1 MRGRAT
7 VHLFSSNACLTIC
20 VSAKRQSITM
30 HMLLISHEAMQLRV
44 YTFAYICVELLE
56 SLLIKTV
63 AMGTFIV
70 QWKPMCVCVWTSLC
84 AHAPHSLFTLRLLCA
99 IWPPGY
105 IKITL

>member
-70 QWKPMCVCVWTSLC
+70 QWKPMCVCVCVDFSLC
-84 AHAPHSLFTLRLLCA
+84 TRTPLSVHSPAFVCHLAARLH
-99 IWPPGY
+99 
-105 IKITL
+105 